1 MQVNI
6 THGNITQTL
15 VNTTLTWVNLTQ
27 INITWT
33 LVLKYNT
40 DIDITHTQ
48 VKIIQAQVKITLTQ
62 VDRDRQETERN
73 LLHIYASCDLRTSTC
88 NNYINLFGTTYHKRV
103 KSF

>member
-73 LLHIYASCDLRTSTC
+73 LLHIYASCDLRTITC

>member
-27 INITWT
+27 TQVNITWT
-33 LVLKYNT
+33 LV
-40 DIDITHTQ
+40 DITHTQ
-48 VKIIQAQVKITLTQ
+48 VKITQTQ
-62 VDRDRQETERN
+62 VDRHRQETERN

>member
-1 MQVNI
+1 MGKLNTDTGKYNI
-6 THGNITQTL
+6 DTG
-15 VNTTLTWVNLTQ
+15 
-27 INITWT
+27 
-33 LVLKYNT
+33 KYNT

-48 VKIIQAQVKITLTQ
+48 VKITQTQ
-62 VDRDRQETERN
+62 VDRHRQETERN

>member
-27 INITWT
+27 TQVNITWT
-33 LVLKYNT
+33 LV
-40 DIDITHTQ
+40 DITHTQ
-48 VKIIQAQVKITLTQ
+48 VKITQTQ
-62 VDRDRQETERN
+62 VDRHRQETERN

-88 NNYINLFGTTYHKRV
+88 NNYFNLFGTTYHKRV